1 MAWNSQYALDGFFLF
16 GAPLNVTRYVIDP
29 ADNKFGQSTDSCWV
43 ARFELDDE
51 IDVIARLNDLSRR
64 STIYPVVSLLRRSSA
79 SVGPEWVME
88 QKFYKA
94 WIFSQGGNFSI
105 REIPE
110 LQVEHKRFHSPLT
123 RLTTVKSARPPDEPG
138 P

>member
-79 SVGPEWVME
+79 SVGDGTEVL
-88 QKFYKA
+88 
-94 WIFSQGGNFSI
+94 QGVDLLAR
-105 REIPE
+105 REFFRSA
-110 LQVEHKRFHSPLT
+110 KSRSYRWSTNAFT
-123 RLTTVKSARPPDEPG
+123 RL
-138 P
+138 